1 MTRFPHLILAGAV
14 LGLSLPAA
22 AQNNAAPAN
31 VVTPAPA
38 PREGTVGPEQLRDFA
53 LPGTRQAPAPSTNDS
68 PRTAP
73 APTERAVPAPAT
85 ANRPAPDTARTT
97 EPARAAPVA
106 TEPDAEAPR
115 PQGTAPEPAP
125 TSLPSALP
133 PITPAPPVAAAPLPP
148 ITVSQPGTATSAPS
162 QPLWWPWLLAAALGG
177 IALALVL
184 RQRRRPVLAGP
195 AGRAFERA
203 SPEPDFTP
211 PPRAPTPPAAP
222 PPAPEAPPQAPRPAG
237 LVTTRLRAP
246 IGAPPPA
253 VPPSPPVPAAKSGG
267 IVSTRLRGWI
277 ELDLVVREILFT
289 PGEARLRIDILVGN
303 GGTGHARA
311 IALETVTI
319 NGGEDQEAA
328 LAGFFARPAASTI
341 AIPELGPLGETVLSH
356 ELVVPRGAIRAYEAG
371 GKALFVP
378 VIALN
383 AAYRTASGEGRTGAA
398 FLVGRDV
405 PGSEKLA
412 PVLLPDGDGRSLGLG
427 VRRLEEAVR
436 R

>member
-1 MTRFPHLILAGAV
+1 VTRFAHLIFAGAL

-53 LPGTRQAPAPSTNDS
+53 LPGTRQAPAPSTNDI

-73 APTERAVPAPAT
+73 TPTQRAAPAPAT
-85 ANRPAPDTARTT
+85 VTRPAPDTVRTT

-106 TEPDAEAPR
+106 SEPDAEGPR
-115 PQGTAPEPAP
+115 PANTAPEPAA
-125 TSLPSALP
+125 TSLPGTLP
-133 PITPAPPVAAAPLPP
+133 PITPAPPVAATPLPP

-177 IALALVL
+177 IALTLVL
-184 RQRRRPVLAGP
+184 RQRRRPFLAGP
-195 AGRAFERA
+195 AGQAFERA
-203 SPEPDFTP
+203 TPEPDFTP
-211 PPRAPTPPAAP
+211 PPRAPTPPATPA
-222 PPAPEAPPQAPRPAG
+222 PAPEAPPQAPRPAG

-246 IGAPPPA
+246 LGAPPPA
-253 VPPSPPVPAAKSGG
+253 APPPVPAAVSGG
-267 IVSTRLRGWI
+267 VVSTRLRGWI
-277 ELDLVVREILFT
+277 ELDLAVREILFT
-289 PGEARLRIDILVGN
+289 PDEARLRIDILVAN

-328 LAGFFARPAASTI
+328 LAGFFARPAATTI
-341 AIPELGPLGETVLSH
+341 AIPELGPLGEMVLSH
-356 ELVVPRGAIRAYEAG
+356 ELVVPRSAIRAYEGG

-412 PVLLPDGDGRSLGLG
+412 PVLLPEGDGRALGLG